1 MWSTTK
7 SIAAAAAWTGWFS
20 TALFAIKFGLALG
33 GAVVGWVLGMVDY
46 APGQA
51 AQAPHVLSTINAL
64 FTLIPCALFLC
75 MVALLS
81 IYKLNS
87 RLVDSIARELASK
100 REVRPEAGAAQ
111 PGNPFRTTGVKHDS
125 YL

>member
-1 MWSTTK
+1 S
-7 SIAAAAAWTGWFS
+7 GRRPDGLVFS

-51 AQAPHVLSTINAL
+51 NQAPHVLATINAL

-75 MVALLS
+75 MVALLA

-100 REVRPEAGAAQ
+100 REIRNDAGQLSPVTQSALQ
-111 PGNPFRTTGVKHDS
+111 E
-125 YL
+125 

>member
-1 MWSTTK
+1 
-7 SIAAAAAWTGWFS
+7 
-20 TALFAIKFGLALG
+20 
-33 GAVVGWVLGMVDY
+33 MVDY

-51 AQAPHVLSTINAL
+51 TQAPGVLSTINAL

-75 MVALLS
+75 MVALLA

-100 REVRPEAGAAQ
+100 REVRPEAGQLSPATPSALQ
-111 PGNPFRTTGVKHDS
+111 E
-125 YL
+125 

>member
-7 SIAAAAAWTGWFS
+7 SIAAAAAWTGWS
-20 TALFAIKFGLALG
+20 LHRAVCHQIWPGVG
-33 GAVVGWVLGMVDY
+33 GGRRLVLGMVDY

-51 AQAPHVLSTINAL
+51 TQAPHVLSTINAL

-75 MVALLS
+75 MVALLA

-100 REVRPEAGAAQ
+100 REVRPEAGQLSPATPSALQ
-111 PGNPFRTTGVKHDS
+111 E
-125 YL
+125 

>member
-1 MWSTTK
+1 MWWTTK
-7 SIAAAAAWTGWFS
+7 NIVAAAARRAGLS

-51 AQAPHVLSTINAL
+51 NRAPHVLATINAL

-75 MVALLS
+75 MVALLA

-100 REVRPEAGAAQ
+100 RDSRNDAGQLSPATQSALQ
-111 PGNPFRTTGVKHDS
+111 GKP
-125 YL
+125 

>member
-1 MWSTTK
+1 MFSDVVDYEEHR
-7 SIAAAAAWTGWFS
+7 SGRRLDGLVFS

-51 AQAPHVLSTINAL
+51 TQAPHVLSTINAL

-75 MVALLS
+75 MVALLA

-100 REVRPEAGAAQ
+100 REVRPD
-111 PGNPFRTTGVKHDS
+111 TGQLS
-125 YL
+125 PATPSALQE

>member
-1 MWSTTK
+1 MFSDVVDYEEHR
-7 SIAAAAAWTGWFS
+7 SGRRLDGLVFS

-51 AQAPHVLSTINAL
+51 NQAPHVLATINAL
-64 FTLIPCALFLC
+64 FTLIPCVLFLC
-75 MVALLS
+75 MVALLA

-87 RLVDSIARELASK
+87 RLVDTIARELASK
-100 REVRPEAGAAQ
+100 RDIRNDAGQLSPATQSAIQ
-111 PGNPFRTTGVKHDS
+111 E
-125 YL
+125 